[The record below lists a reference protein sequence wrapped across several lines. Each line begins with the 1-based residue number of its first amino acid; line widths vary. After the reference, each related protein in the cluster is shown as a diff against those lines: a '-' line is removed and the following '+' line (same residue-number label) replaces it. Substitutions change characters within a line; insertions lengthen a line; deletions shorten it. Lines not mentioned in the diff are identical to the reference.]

1 MGITKS
7 NKQKDLLDKFY
18 TKKEVAKE
26 CVDFLQKHIDLKS
39 YDLIIEPSAGNGSF
53 SNLFKN
59 CLAYDISPENDKIIK
74 QDFLLLDKSFT
85 KDKRVLIIGN
95 PPFGQQAK
103 EAFLFINECSTFA
116 ETIAFILPLSF
127 KKKSYINRMPPYFI
141 CIGEK
146 ILDKN
151 SYTFYEQEYSLPC
164 VFQIWQKKNT
174 KRKKYKIKTKTKYFN
189 FTTKDKADFR
199 IQRVGGNAGK
209 ASLDLNYADSSNYFI
224 KNNTTIDTKELVE
237 EINKIQYEEL
247 GWTCGPKSLS
257 KGELIEKIEE
267 KISVDFKGIM

>member
-18 TKKEVAKE
+18 TKEEVAKE
-26 CVDFLQKHIDLKS
+26 CVSFLNKRIDLKN
-39 YDLIIEPSAGNGSF
+39 YDLIIEPSAGKGSF
-53 SNLFKN
+53 SNLFEN
-59 CLAYDISPENDKIIK
+59 CLAYDIAPENDKIIK
-74 QDFLLLDKSFT
+74 QDFLLLNKSFA
-85 KDKRVLIIGN
+85 KNKKVLIIGN

-103 EAFLFINECSTFA
+103 KAFLFINECSTFA

-127 KKKSYINRMPPYFI
+127 KKKSYINRMPPYFT

-146 ILDKN
+146 ILNKN
-151 SYTFYEQEYSLPC
+151 SFTFYEQEYSLPC

-174 KRKKYKIKTKTKYFN
+174 KRKRYKIKTKTKYFD

-199 IQRVGGNAGK
+199 IQRVGSNAGK
-209 ASLDLNYADSSNYFI
+209 ASLNLNYAESSNYFI
-224 KNNTTIDTKELVE
+224 KNNTNIDTEELVE

-247 GWTCGPKSLS
+247 YWTCGPKSLS
-257 KGELIEKIEE
+257 KSELIEKIEDRLILILE
-267 KISVDFKGIM
+267 E